1 MPREEIMTKET
12 NLPAG
17 DLAELNEAFLDLVG
31 RGTDAGLPPRVLE
44 ELRAIGP
51 DTRQRL
57 AALPFALF
65 GFGFEDE
72 AAWARLLSPGVRD
85 LDPGYVSGEPAAE
98 RFTLLVLT
106 VVRGMARDAPESVS
120 SWIGLP
126 AGTRTRLDKLEIGA
140 LGIVAALAA
149 PRLRGR
155 LPGREPLWLG
165 LIDAAA
171 RDDARY
177 LRLLATQGQQWTIRR
192 CLGLENPMAPSRGFR
207 R

>member
-1 MPREEIMTKET
+1 MTTET
-12 NLPAG
+12 VLLAR
-17 DLAELNEAFLDLVG
+17 DLAELNEGFLELVG
-31 RGTDAGLPPRVLE
+31 RGADAGLPPRVLAD
-44 ELRAIGP
+44 LRAIGP
-51 DTRQRL
+51 GTRQRL

-72 AAWARLLSPGVRD
+72 AVWARLLSPGVRD

-98 RFTLLVLT
+98 RFTLLALT
-106 VVRGMARDAPESVS
+106 VVRGMVRTAPESVS

-126 AGTRTRLDKLEIGA
+126 AGTRARLDKLEIGT

-155 LPGREPLWLG
+155 LPGREQLWLG

-171 RDDARY
+171 RDDARH
-177 LRLLATQGQQWTIRR
+177 LRLLATQGKQWTIRR
-192 CLGLENPMAPSRGFR
+192 CLGLETPIAPSRGYR

>member
-1 MPREEIMTKET
+1 
-12 NLPAG
+12 
-17 DLAELNEAFLDLVG
+17 LNEAFLDLVG
-31 RGTDAGLPPRVLE
+31 RGTDAGLPPGVLA
-44 ELRAIGP
+44 ELRTIGP

-57 AALPFALF
+57 ASLPFALF

>member
-1 MPREEIMTKET
+1 MTKET
-12 NLPAG
+12 SLLAC
-17 DLAELNEAFLDLVG
+17 DLAELNEAFLGLVA
-31 RGTDAGLPPRVLE
+31 RGTDAGLPPRVLA

-57 AALPFALF
+57 AGLPFALF

-126 AGTRTRLDKLEIGA
+126 AGTRTRLDRLEIGT

-192 CLGLENPMAPSRGFR
+192 CLGLENPIAPSRGFR

>member
-1 MPREEIMTKET
+1 MTKET
-12 NLPAG
+12 NLLAC
-17 DLAELNEAFLDLVG
+17 DLAELNEAFLGLVG
-31 RGTDAGLPPRVLE
+31 RGTDAGLPPRVLA

-85 LDPGYVSGEPAAE
+85 LDPGYVSGEPATE

-106 VVRGMARDAPESVS
+106 VVRRMARDAPESVS

-126 AGTRTRLDKLEIGA
+126 AGTRTRLDKLEIGT

-192 CLGLENPMAPSRGFR
+192 CLGLESPIAPARGFR